1 MFALEMFACAA
12 RMSAKMFAGKWVFAD
27 ELPEKR
33 DDSELF
39 KIDLIILD
47 IDHDDNE
54 WNISR

>member
-1 MFALEMFACAA
+1 MFALEMFASDENV
-12 RMSAKMFAGKWVFAD
+12 RREVNEWKFAN